1 MFNVNL
7 LNDPGKQV
15 EGMDTKLIVSKK
27 NSFDS
32 DLDNN
37 GKENSEQKAS
47 RNRINVV
54 LFLIFILFVV
64 GLAYYFLI
72 LL

>member
-15 EGMDTKLIVSKK
+15 EGMDVKLIVSKK
-27 NSFDS
+27 NNFDS

-37 GKENSEQKAS
+37 DEENSEQKAS
-47 RNRINVV
+47 QNRINVV
-54 LFLIFILFVV
+54 LFLMFILFVV

>member
-15 EGMDTKLIVSKK
+15 EGMDAKLIVSKK
-27 NSFDS
+27 NNFDS

-37 GKENSEQKAS
+37 DEENSEQKAS

>member
-15 EGMDTKLIVSKK
+15 EGMDAKLIISKK
-27 NSFDS
+27 SNFDS

-37 GKENSEQKAS
+37 DEENSEQKAS

-54 LFLIFILFVV
+54 LFLIFILFIV

>member
-15 EGMDTKLIVSKK
+15 EGMDAKLIVSKK
-27 NSFDS
+27 NNFDS
-32 DLDNN
+32 VLDNN
-37 GKENSEQKAS
+37 DEENSEQKAS

-54 LFLIFILFVV
+54 LFLIFILFIV